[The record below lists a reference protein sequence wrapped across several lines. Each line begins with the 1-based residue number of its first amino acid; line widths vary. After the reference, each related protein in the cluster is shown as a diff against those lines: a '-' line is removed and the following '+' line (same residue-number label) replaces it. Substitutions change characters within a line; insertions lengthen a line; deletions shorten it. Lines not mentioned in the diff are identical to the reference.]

1 MRKITGK
8 VHRVGT
14 IVCLGTGPGERDVDE
29 GWDGWDIRASAPT
42 SPTVQCLSWAS
53 SSSASRHHRIPMH
66 GARDAIYICEYDKG
80 FMKWMGECARYLG
93 SLVVWCV
100 IMCMQYIYIYVGMY
114 VCIYDY
120 VYIYMCVCVYN
131 YVYTIIYVYVY
142 YVQNKQINKQI
153 NK

>member
-1 MRKITGK
+1 MAQRFKSLKILRLHPAPHLHRAQEVGKVLQLAAALVVAACRFGK

-29 GWDGWDIRASAPT
+29 GWDIGAS
-42 SPTVQCLSWAS
+42 SPIVQCLSWAS

-93 SLVVWCV
+93 SLVV
-100 IMCMQYIYIYVGMY
+100 
-114 VCIYDY
+114 
-120 VYIYMCVCVYN
+120 
-131 YVYTIIYVYVY
+131 
-142 YVQNKQINKQI
+142 
-153 NK
+153 